1 MREPIVIVLSGFGS
15 GWSKPIMS
23 SFPNTEVRQCES
35 AVPSPPVFSTG
46 TAARGPSNA
55 LYAATPVAPD

>member
-55 LYAATPVAPD
+55 L